1 MKAPMFTSTKRRK
14 GGVVSVE
21 NVNTINVSNVP
32 QAKSVTIDRSDLM
45 AVMLKPNIDVTRKRQ
60 LSFLYDS
67 ILDEETK
74 NLTYITQV
82 KVKSREDREL
92 ANFIKSAMG

>member
-1 MKAPMFTSTKRRK
+1 MFTSNKKKK
-14 GGVVSVE
+14 GGIVSVKNANAVNAKVVS
-21 NVNTINVSNVP
+21 
-32 QAKSVTIDRSDLM
+32 QAKDVIIDRSDLM
-45 AVMLKPNIDVTRKRQ
+45 TVMLKPDIDVTRKRQ

-67 ILDEETK
+67 ILDQEAK
-74 NLTYITQV
+74 DLTYITHV

>member
-1 MKAPMFTSTKRRK
+1 MRAPMFTSNKKKK
-14 GGVVSVE
+14 GGIVSVKNANTVNAKVVSH
-21 NVNTINVSNVP
+21 
-32 QAKSVTIDRSDLM
+32 AKDVIIDRSDLM
-45 AVMLKPNIDVTRKRQ
+45 AVMLKPNIDVARKRQ

-82 KVKSREDREL
+82 KVRSREDKEL
-92 ANFIKSAMG
+92 ARFIKSAMG